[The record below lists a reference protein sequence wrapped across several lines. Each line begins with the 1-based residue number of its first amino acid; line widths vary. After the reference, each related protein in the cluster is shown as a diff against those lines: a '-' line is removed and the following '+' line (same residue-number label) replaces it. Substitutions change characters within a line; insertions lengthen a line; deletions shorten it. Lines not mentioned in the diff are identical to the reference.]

1 MGREDAL
8 AELLRAVETGG
19 ATITGVQGMGGVG
32 KTALAYLLAER
43 VQDRCPDQI
52 VFDLRG
58 ADEQQPAAT
67 ADAMRHVILSY
78 EPAVRLPDDFQSLAG
93 VYRTVLRGK
102 RVLLLMDN
110 ARDAAQVAPLL
121 PAPEG
126 CLMLVTSRRH
136 IVLPGLKP
144 IDLERLPE
152 EDAVK
157 LLRAIA
163 GERIEPLER
172 EIARQCGCLPLAL
185 RAAASLLRERPD
197 LDVGRLYA
205 RLQDA
210 KRMLALKDA
219 SRDLTV
225 EAVLQTSYELLSADL
240 RQKWRCLAA
249 FPGSFDVKAAG
260 AVWQMDQDAAQDAL
274 GELLCYSLLEFDEKT
289 QRWSLHDL
297 ARLFAIRQLTAEESR
312 QASLR
317 HAEHFVRALSA
328 AK

>member
-102 RVLLLMDN
+102 RALLLMDN

-121 PAPEG
+121 PVPEG

-163 GERIEPLER
+163 GERIEPLQH

-197 LDVGRLYA
+197 LDAGRLYA

-210 KRMLALKDA
+210 QTDA
-219 SRDLTV
+219 GNERLH
-225 EAVLQTSYELLSADL
+225 
-240 RQKWRCLAA
+240 
-249 FPGSFDVKAAG
+249 PG
-260 AVWQMDQDAAQDAL
+260 
-274 GELLCYSLLEFDEKT
+274 
-289 QRWSLHDL
+289 
-297 ARLFAIRQLTAEESR
+297 I
-312 QASLR
+312 
-317 HAEHFVRALSA
+317 
-328 AK
+328 